1 MDPTTEGWLSPGRP
15 DRAPGPLLGEPTGAP
30 RGPLRVFTSCQDII
44 SIRISNLIALKDRA
58 QIKLQAA
65 CKPNPTFIA
74 RTMRARAGFLLFLR
88 GSLTQYTYKF
98 EWETTWSGWHLAPAG
113 ATSCDFGDTAS
124 MNGNGVLNHGA
135 QCSAA
140 VSALASAAGES
151 SSRVRQTSWGSVLE
165 DPNPRFST
173 QPADER
179 EFESLSLAAIPGA
192 E

>member
-1 MDPTTEGWLSPGRP
+1 
-15 DRAPGPLLGEPTGAP
+15 
-30 RGPLRVFTSCQDII
+30 
-44 SIRISNLIALKDRA
+44 
-58 QIKLQAA
+58 
-65 CKPNPTFIA
+65 
-74 RTMRARAGFLLFLR
+74 MRARACFLLFLR